1 MSNLLEVYNDDYFM
15 KLALAEAQKALEKGE
30 VPVGAVVVSNNRV
43 IAKAH
48 NQTELLND
56 VTAHAEI
63 IAITAASDY
72 LGSKYLTDCTLFVT
86 LEPCIMCAGA
96 LKWSQISRIV
106 YGAGDEKHGF
116 MNYGKELLHAKTK
129 LEYGVMHE
137 ACSEL
142 LKAFFAERRL
152 EKS

>member
-15 KLALAEAQKALEKGE
+15 KLALIEAQKAFEKGE

-48 NQTELLND
+48 NQTQLLND

-63 IAITAASDY
+63 IAITSAATH
-72 LGSKYLTDCTLFVT
+72 LGAKYLIDCSLFVT

-96 LKWSQISRIV
+96 LKWSQISRVI
-106 YGAGDEKHGF
+106 YGADDTQHGF
-116 MNYGKELLHAKTK
+116 MKYGKALLHPKTK
-129 LEYGVMHE
+129 LEFGIMHDE
-137 ACSEL
+137 CSEI
-142 LKAFFAERRL
+142 LKKFFALRRL